1 MTKKAKTIAVL
12 MGGWSAERDVSLAS
26 GAAVANALTQSG
38 CRVQR
43 IDVTRDMR
51 ALLDQL
57 DPKPDVVFNALHGRF
72 GEDGGIQGLLEG
84 LGLPYTH
91 SGVLAS
97 AIAMDKPMTR
107 RLFAEAGI
115 PHPDGGVFPCKAVQ
129 AAHPMEPPYVL
140 KPLNE
145 GSSVGVRLVLAKA
158 DAPGCGPDWA
168 FGKDVLVERYIPGRE
183 ICVAVMGDA
192 ALGAIEIRPREGFYD
207 YAAKYTED
215 RAEHAM
221 PAPIAPEAYEEALQL
236 GLRAHCALG
245 CKGVTRADLRYD
257 DSHGEPGKFY
267 VLEVN
272 TQPGLT
278 TLSLVPEIAAHAG
291 IAFPELVTWMVEDA
305 QCES

>member
-1 MTKKAKTIAVL
+1 MTKKIAVL
-12 MGGWSAERDVSLAS
+12 MGGWSVERDVSLAS
-26 GAAVANALTQSG
+26 GAAVVKALTQSG
-38 CRVQR
+38 HRVQS

-72 GEDGGIQGLLEG
+72 GEDGGIQGLLEA
-84 LGLPYTH
+84 LDLPYTH

-115 PHPDGGVFPCKAVQ
+115 PHPEGGVFPCKAVQ
-129 AAHPMEPPYVL
+129 TAHPMEPPYVL

-145 GSSVGVRLVLAKA
+145 GSSVGVRLVMAKA
-158 DAPGCGPDWA
+158 EAPGCGPDWT
-168 FGKDVLVERYIPGRE
+168 FGEDVLVERYIPGRE
-183 ICVAVMGDA
+183 ICVAVMGEA
-192 ALGAIEIRPREGFYD
+192 ALGAIEICPREGFYD

-215 RAEHAM
+215 LAEHAM
-221 PAPIAPEAYEEALQL
+221 PAPIAKAAYEEALQL
-236 GLRAHCALG
+236 GLRAHRALG

-291 IAFPELVTWMVEDA
+291 IAFPELVTWMVEAA